1 VEILPISVPVKKGE
15 FDLFDSIILSNF
27 KFRENDILIV
37 SSKYVSMSE
46 GSVMNLEKVKVG
58 KKAKS
63 LASEYH
69 MSAKLAELTLREAD
83 YIYKGIPGF
92 LLAVKNGVMAPNA
105 GIDKSNVPQGFVV
118 LYPSEPFK
126 SAENLRRRFLVN
138 LGIKVGVVIADSRL
152 MPTRIGTIGVA
163 LASAG
168 FEPVEDQRGKR
179 DLFGNILKVTLKAV
193 SDSLA
198 ATGVAV
204 MGEGNESTPIAVI
217 RGIRVIATDRKL
229 SWHDMA
235 VDARQDIY
243 IRGLQS

>member
-1 VEILPISVPVKKGE
+1 
-15 FDLFDSIILSNF
+15 
-27 KFRENDILIV
+27 
-37 SSKYVSMSE
+37 
-46 GSVMNLEKVKVG
+46 MNLDKVKVG
-58 KKAKS
+58 RKAKS

-193 SDSLA
+193 SDSIA

-204 MGEGNESTPIAVI
+204 MGEGSESTPIAVI

>member
-1 VEILPISVPVKKGE
+1 
-15 FDLFDSIILSNF
+15 
-27 KFRENDILIV
+27 
-37 SSKYVSMSE
+37 
-46 GSVMNLEKVKVG
+46 MNLDKIKVS

-63 LASEYH
+63 LASKYH
-69 MSAKLAELTLREAD
+69 MSAKLAELTLRESD

-105 GIDKSNVPQGFVV
+105 GIDKSNVPRGFVI
-118 LYPSEPFK
+118 LYPSKPFR

-152 MPTRIGTIGVA
+152 MPTRIGTIGIA
-163 LASAG
+163 IASAG
-168 FEPVEDQRGKR
+168 FEPVEDQRGKK
-179 DLFGNILKVTLKAV
+179 DLFGNILRVTFKAV

-198 ATGVAV
+198 AMGVAV
-204 MGEGNESTPIAVI
+204 MGESNESTPIAVI
-217 RGIRVIATDRKL
+217 RGIKVIATDRKL

-243 IRGLQS
+243 VRGLQS

>member
-1 VEILPISVPVKKGE
+1 VEILPISVPIKKGE

-46 GSVMNLEKVKVG
+46 GSVMNLDKVKVG
-58 KKAKS
+58 RKAKS

-193 SDSLA
+193 SDSIA
-198 ATGVAV
+198 AMGVAV
-204 MGEGNESTPIAVI
+204 MGEGSESTPIVVI

>member
-1 VEILPISVPVKKGE
+1 MEILPISVSVKKGE
-15 FDLFDSIILSNF
+15 FDLFDSIILSGF
-27 KFRENDILIV
+27 KFKENDILVV
-37 SSKYVSMSE
+37 SSKYISMSE
-46 GSVMNLEKVKVG
+46 GSVMNLDKIKVS

-63 LASEYH
+63 FASEYH
-69 MSAKLAELTLREAD
+69 MSAKLAELTLRESD

-105 GIDKSNVPQGFVV
+105 GIDKSNVPRGFVI
-118 LYPSEPFK
+118 LYPSEPFR

-168 FEPVEDQRGKR
+168 FEPVEDQRGKK

-198 ATGVAV
+198 AMGVAV
-204 MGEGNESTPIAVI
+204 MGESNESTPIAVI
-217 RGIRVIATDRKL
+217 RGIKVIATDRKL
-229 SWHDMA
+229 SWRDMA
-235 VDARQDIY
+235 VDAIQDIY

>member
-1 VEILPISVPVKKGE
+1 
-15 FDLFDSIILSNF
+15 
-27 KFRENDILIV
+27 
-37 SSKYVSMSE
+37 MSE
-46 GSVMNLEKVKVG
+46 GSVLNLNKVKTS
-58 KKAKS
+58 KKARS
-63 LASEYH
+63 LALKYH
-69 MSAKLAELTLREAD
+69 MEAKIAEVTLRESD

-92 LLAVKNGVMAPNA
+92 LLAIKNGIIAPNA
-105 GIDKSNVPQGFVV
+105 GIDKSNVPRGFVI
-118 LYPSEPFK
+118 LYPSKPFR

-138 LGIKVGVVIADSRL
+138 RGIKVGVVIADSRL

-168 FEPVEDQRGKR
+168 FEPVEDQRGKK

-198 ATGVAV
+198 AMGVAV
-204 MGEGNESTPIAVI
+204 MGESNESIPIAVI
-217 RGIRVIATDRKL
+217 RGIKVITTDRKI

-243 IRGLQS
+243 IRGLQSGIISPS

>member
-1 VEILPISVPVKKGE
+1 VEILPISVPIKKGE

-46 GSVMNLEKVKVG
+46 GSVMNLDKVKVG
-58 KKAKS
+58 RKAKS

-193 SDSLA
+193 SDSIA
-198 ATGVAV
+198 ATGVAD
-204 MGEGNESTPIAVI
+204 MGEGSESTPIAVI

>member
-1 VEILPISVPVKKGE
+1 VEILPISVPIKKGE

-46 GSVMNLEKVKVG
+46 GSVMNLDKVKVG
-58 KKAKS
+58 RKAKS

-168 FEPVEDQRGKR
+168 FEPVEDQRGKK

-193 SDSLA
+193 SDSIA

-204 MGEGNESTPIAVI
+204 MGEGSESTPIAVI

>member
-1 VEILPISVPVKKGE
+1 VEILPISVPIKKGE

-193 SDSLA
+193 SDSIA

-204 MGEGNESTPIAVI
+204 MGEGSESTPIAVI

>member
-1 VEILPISVPVKKGE
+1 VEILPISVPIKKGE

-46 GSVMNLEKVKVG
+46 GSVMNLDKVKVG
-58 KKAKS
+58 RKAKS

-193 SDSLA
+193 SDSIA

-204 MGEGNESTPIAVI
+204 MGEGSESTPIAVI

>member
-1 VEILPISVPVKKGE
+1 MEILPISVPIKKGE

-46 GSVMNLEKVKVG
+46 GSVMNLDKVKVG
-58 KKAKS
+58 RKAKS

-69 MSAKLAELTLREAD
+69 MNAKLAELTLREAD

-193 SDSLA
+193 SDSIA

-204 MGEGNESTPIAVI
+204 MGEGSESTPIAVI

>member
-1 VEILPISVPVKKGE
+1 
-15 FDLFDSIILSNF
+15 
-27 KFRENDILIV
+27 
-37 SSKYVSMSE
+37 M
-46 GSVMNLEKVKVG
+46 
-58 KKAKS
+58 
-63 LASEYH
+63 LA
-69 MSAKLAELTLREAD
+69 
-83 YIYKGIPGF
+83 I
-92 LLAVKNGVMAPNA
+92 KNGIIAPNA
-105 GIDKSNVPQGFVV
+105 GIDKSNVPRGFVI
-118 LYPSEPFK
+118 LYPSKPFR

-138 LGIKVGVVIADSRL
+138 RGIKVGVVIADSRL

-168 FEPVEDQRGKR
+168 FEPVEDQRGKK

-198 ATGVAV
+198 AMGVAV
-204 MGEGNESTPIAVI
+204 MGESNESIPIAVI
-217 RGIRVIATDRKL
+217 RGIKVITTDRKL

>member
-1 VEILPISVPVKKGE
+1 VEILPISLPVKKGE

-46 GSVMNLEKVKVG
+46 GSVMNLDKVKVG
-58 KKAKS
+58 RKAKS

-92 LLAVKNGVMAPNA
+92 LLAVKNGVLAPNA
-105 GIDKSNVPQGFVV
+105 GIDKSNVPQGFVI

-193 SDSLA
+193 SDSIA
-198 ATGVAV
+198 AMGVAV
-204 MGEGNESTPIAVI
+204 MGEGSESTPIAVI

>member
-1 VEILPISVPVKKGE
+1 MEILPISVPIKKGE

-46 GSVMNLEKVKVG
+46 GSVMNLDKVKVG
-58 KKAKS
+58 RKAKS

-193 SDSLA
+193 SDSIA

-204 MGEGNESTPIAVI
+204 MGEGSESTPIAVI